1 MGAYWKRGKPSG
13 SGSGACRRLDERGR
27 AARLAAPGWLARP
40 SSSLPVLSSPSPPAS
55 LLSSGPCPPSSWPS
69 PESGYSPFSLK
80 TCSSWPTHTQ
90 GSPAPPLH
98 FAPATFGHYEQP
110 SPEAVHV
117 RAQAPQALRAQ
128 PETQGRPRTTT
139 DPCQRGEQEVNTP
152 ASVTESL
159 QARKFAH
166 PFPFPSLINFC
177 KSTPDHLVSD
187 PVSLHFVLCRRGGL
201 SWRSKGH
208 KSSLCSVV
216 CTRQRFA

>member
-1 MGAYWKRGKPSG
+1 MVLVLVLVVVLMREAAPPAWLLPVG
-13 SGSGACRRLDERGR
+13 SLGRRRLSLRCP
-27 AARLAAPGWLARP
+27 LPARP
-40 SSSLPVLSSPSPPAS
+40 LLFFPRAPLLLPLGLP
-55 LLSSGPCPPSSWPS
+55 

-208 KSSLCSVV
+208 KSPLCSVV